1 MVVSACPLPGTW
13 QAAAPSLP
21 CHPSVPT
28 GSTAQWGHPLGV
40 LGTELGFELLVG
52 QAVVATS
59 LGCLPSPASSHC
71 HSPRVPPPHRQT
83 PALPCRAPPFCGGN
97 CCWEGRPD
105 GAAGGVETTT
115 SPGAQSGMRGS
126 GTREPHPPS
135 VKRPRSSSGAG
146 THSPGTGCWAAAYLF
161 KTRWRARSQE
171 GSNSGQLLPPSAR
184 SDPRAWT
191 GCDRCKPQFAH
202 RLNGVVMFVEGG
214 WSLVLHG
221 QGIQLTGA
229 EVAWIGCGY
238 GRKVGACPL
247 RTTSGQVLGRTGR
260 GVAGSTS
267 GNLELLQRE

>member
-105 GAAGGVETTT
+105 GAAGW
-115 SPGAQSGMRGS
+115 SGNHDLPR
-126 GTREPHPPS
+126 
-135 VKRPRSSSGAG
+135 RPERN
-146 THSPGTGCWAAAYLF
+146 
-161 KTRWRARSQE
+161 E
-171 GSNSGQLLPPSAR
+171 GER
-184 SDPRAWT
+184 
-191 GCDRCKPQFAH
+191 H
-202 RLNGVVMFVEGG
+202 
-214 WSLVLHG
+214 
-221 QGIQLTGA
+221 TGA
-229 EVAWIGCGY
+229 PSPIREAPEEQLWRGNPQPRNRVLGCGLSLQNSVESKEPR
-238 GRKVGACPL
+238 RK
-247 RTTSGQVLGRTGR
+247 
-260 GVAGSTS
+260 
-267 GNLELLQRE
+267 